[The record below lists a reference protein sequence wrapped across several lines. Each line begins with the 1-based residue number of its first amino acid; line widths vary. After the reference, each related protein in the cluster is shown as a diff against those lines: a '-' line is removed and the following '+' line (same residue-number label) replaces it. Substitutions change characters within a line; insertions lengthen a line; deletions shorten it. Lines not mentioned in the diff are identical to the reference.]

1 VTESRGRRDV
11 IAVLVLIEVAAG
23 LLAAL
28 GQALLMASPLFLV
41 VPVLK
46 VVFLL
51 VVSGR
56 LVRGRRWAVVTM
68 LVVHTLAIVG
78 FGFGLVLGA
87 TPWFTASVT
96 LTGLLTGL
104 GVPLAVLWLCVGL
117 LRSGPD
123 RPALPAGPVA
133 GSPWPHAAAPPAG
146 ALAGLPAAP
155 PAGALAGLPAVRAVP
170 AGAVPPAVPW
180 GGPPI
185 SVAAGAPT
193 EPMPLPT
200 TRALPTEALR

>member
-46 VVFLL
+46 TVFLL
-51 VVSGR
+51 VVSAR
-56 LVRGRRWAVVTM
+56 LVRGRRWAMVTM

-117 LRSGPD
+117 LRSGP
-123 RPALPAGPVA
+123 ALTAGPA
-133 GSPWPHAAAPPAG
+133 AWSPWPHAAAPAG
-146 ALAGLPAAP
+146 VGPQAWP
-155 PAGALAGLPAVRAVP
+155 VAVP
-170 AGAVPPAVPW
+170 AGAVPPVDPW
-180 GGPPI
+180 GAAPI
-185 SVAAGAPT
+185 SA
-193 EPMPLPT
+193 T
-200 TRALPTEALR
+200 TAVPTEALR

>member
-1 VTESRGRRDV
+1 MTESRGRRDV

-28 GQALLMASPLFLV
+28 GQALFMASPLFLA

-46 VVFLL
+46 TVFLL
-51 VVSGR
+51 VVSNR

-68 LVVHTLAIVG
+68 LVVHTLALVG

-96 LTGLLTGL
+96 LTGLLSGL
-104 GVPLAVLWLCVGL
+104 GVPLAVLWLCVRL
-117 LRSGPD
+117 LRE
-123 RPALPAGPVA
+123 RHAPVA
-133 GSPWPHAAAPPAG
+133 GPPWPRAALPPSPTLVG
-146 ALAGLPAAP
+146 P
-155 PAGALAGLPAVRAVP
+155 PPVATAVP
-170 AGAVPPAVPW
+170 AGSGVPAWPLAADPW
-180 GGPPI
+180 AAP
-185 SVAAGAPT
+185 AGAPA
-193 EPMPLPT
+193 PLAA

>member
-28 GQALLMASPLFLV
+28 GQALFMASPLFLV

-51 VVSGR
+51 VVSAR
-56 LVRGRRWAVVTM
+56 LARGRRWAVVTM

-117 LRSGPD
+117 LRSGAD

-133 GSPWPHAAAPPAG
+133 GSPWPPAAAPPPG
-146 ALAGLPAAP
+146 ALARQP
-155 PAGALAGLPAVRAVP
+155 PTWPVAVP
-170 AGAVPPAVPW
+170 AGAVPPADPW
-180 GGPPI
+180 GTPPI
-185 SVAAGAPT
+185 SAATGMPA
-193 EPMPLPT
+193 EPGPLAA

>member
-28 GQALLMASPLFLV
+28 GQALFMASPVFLA

-46 VVFLL
+46 TVFLL
-51 VVSGR
+51 VVSNR

-68 LVVHTLAIVG
+68 LVVHTLALVG

-104 GVPLAVLWLCVGL
+104 GVPLAVLWLCVRL
-117 LRSGPD
+117 LRE
-123 RPALPAGPVA
+123 RHAPVA
-133 GSPWPHAAAPPAG
+133 AEPHVLLG
-146 ALAGLPAAP
+146 
-155 PAGALAGLPAVRAVP
+155 
-170 AGAVPPAVPW
+170 
-180 GGPPI
+180 
-185 SVAAGAPT
+185 
-193 EPMPLPT
+193 
-200 TRALPTEALR
+200 

>member
-46 VVFLL
+46 AVFLL

-87 TPWFTASVT
+87 TPWLTASVT

-146 ALAGLPAAP
+146 AGPRAWP
-155 PAGALAGLPAVRAVP
+155 VAVP
-170 AGAVPPAVPW
+170 AGAGPQGWPVAMPTGAVPPADPW
-180 GGPPI
+180 GAPPI
-185 SVAAGAPT
+185 SAATGAPT
-193 EPMPLPT
+193 EPRPLAA

>member
-1 VTESRGRRDV
+1 MTESRGRRDV

-28 GQALLMASPLFLV
+28 GQALFMASPLFLV

-51 VVSGR
+51 VVSAR

-68 LVVHTLAIVG
+68 VVVHTLAIVG

-117 LRSGPD
+117 LRSGPES
-123 RPALPAGPVA
+123 PAGPVA
-133 GSPWPHAAAPPAG
+133 GSPWPHAVHPFAAHPSPAAVGAPAWPAAADPWAAPAG
-146 ALAGLPAAP
+146 AP
-155 PAGALAGLPAVRAVP
+155 PLGA
-170 AGAVPPAVPW
+170 
-180 GGPPI
+180 
-185 SVAAGAPT
+185 
-193 EPMPLPT
+193 

>member
-28 GQALLMASPLFLV
+28 GQALFMASPLFLA

-46 VVFLL
+46 TVLLL
-51 VVSGR
+51 VVSNR

-68 LVVHTLAIVG
+68 LVAHTLAIVG

-104 GVPLAVLWLCVGL
+104 GVPLAVLWLCVRL
-117 LRSGPD
+117 LRSGSERPA
-123 RPALPAGPVA
+123 RPALPVA
-133 GSPWPHAAAPPAG
+133 GSPRPHAAYPPVGRPWPVAVGAPG
-146 ALAGLPAAP
+146 WPAAADP
-155 PAGALAGLPAVRAVP
+155 WAVP
-170 AGAVPPAVPW
+170 APAPPP
-180 GGPPI
+180 
-185 SVAAGAPT
+185 
-193 EPMPLPT
+193 EP

>member
-1 VTESRGRRDV
+1 MTESRGRRDV

-28 GQALLMASPLFLV
+28 GQALFMASPLFLA

-46 VVFLL
+46 TVLLL
-51 VVSGR
+51 VVSNR

-68 LVVHTLAIVG
+68 LVAHTLAIVG

-104 GVPLAVLWLCVGL
+104 GVPLAVLWLCVRL
-117 LRSGPD
+117 LRSGSE
-123 RPALPAGPVA
+123 RPAGPVA
-133 GSPWPHAAAPPAG
+133 GSPLPHAAHPPVARPSPVAVGAPAWPPAADPWALPAPAPP
-146 ALAGLPAAP
+146 PAA
-155 PAGALAGLPAVRAVP
+155 
-170 AGAVPPAVPW
+170 
-180 GGPPI
+180 
-185 SVAAGAPT
+185 
-193 EPMPLPT
+193 